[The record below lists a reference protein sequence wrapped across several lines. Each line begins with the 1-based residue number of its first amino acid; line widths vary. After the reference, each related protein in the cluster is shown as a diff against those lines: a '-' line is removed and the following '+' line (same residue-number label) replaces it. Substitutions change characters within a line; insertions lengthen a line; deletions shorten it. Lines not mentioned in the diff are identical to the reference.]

1 MRTLKNCEIDVGYL
15 KHLGEWGRFTA
26 HWNIRTNEI
35 CQMRY
40 YYHVPSVLSF
50 KFACR

>member
-1 MRTLKNCEIDVGYL
+1 MRTLKNSEIDVRYL

-26 HWNIRTNEI
+26 HWNIRANEI

-40 YYHVPSVLSF
+40 YYHE
-50 KFACR
+50 FACR